1 MTLYFTQCGYN
12 LFIFHNCLSDEPK
25 NGCLTVVTYTGALW
39 MLCQRHI
46 YKMKKS
52 GIRNTLTPDRLN

>member
-39 MLCQRHI
+39 MQCLGHI
-46 YKMKKS
+46 YKMKNPAS
-52 GIRNTLTPDRLN
+52 ETL

>member
-1 MTLYFTQCGYN
+1 MTLYFTQCGDN

-25 NGCLTVVTYTGALW
+25 NGCLTIVTYTGDLRT
-39 MLCQRHI
+39 LRRRHI

-52 GIRNTLTPDRLN
+52 GIRNTLTPDQLN

>member
-1 MTLYFTQCGYN
+1 MTLYFTQCGDN
-12 LFIFHNCLSDEPK
+12 IFIFHNCLSDEPES
-25 NGCLTVVTYTGALW
+25 GCLTVVTYTGTLW

-52 GIRNTLTPDRLN
+52 GIRNTLTPDQLN

>member
-1 MTLYFTQCGYN
+1 MTLYFTQCGDN
-12 LFIFHNCLSDEPK
+12 LFIFHNSLSDEPK
-25 NGCLTVVTYTGALW
+25 NGCLTVVTYTCALW

-52 GIRNTLTPDRLN
+52 GIRNTLTPDQLN